1 MLPKVSVIIPTRN
14 RAQMLKRAIN
24 SVLAQTYQDF
34 EVIVVSDGSTDNTD
48 EVVSSYTDPRII
60 YLKHRKSRGASAA
73 RNTGIR
79 ASRGKFIAF
88 LDDDD
93 EWVPRKL
100 EVQVPVIEKSPP
112 EIGLVYAWMEY
123 FDESGDSI
131 DIRSPKIKG
140 DIFVEMLERQAISGC
155 PTIIMKKKV
164 VNEVGFFDENLPRGN
179 DGDYWRRVCKHYY
192 VDFVPE
198 VLVKVHTGH
207 RDRISVNSEDS
218 LRNHIKAAKL
228 RLSRFEE
235 EFKEYP
241 DAEAKILLD
250 IAKTYM
256 KLRDPKRALCA
267 VLRIMRLLNMN
278 LISWLKFIKK
288 L

>member
-1 MLPKVSVIIPTRN
+1 MIPKVSVIIPTHN
-14 RAQMLKRAIN
+14 RAQMLKRAVD

-48 EVVSSYTDPRII
+48 EVVSSYIDPRIV
-60 YLKHRKSRGASAA
+60 YSKHGKSRGASAA

-79 ASRGKFIAF
+79 ASRGKFVAF

-93 EWVPRKL
+93 EWLPHKL
-100 EVQVPVIEKSPP
+100 ELQVPVIEKSSS
-112 EIGLVYAWMEY
+112 EVGLVYAWMEY
-123 FDESGDSI
+123 FENGKSTG
-131 DIRSPKIKG
+131 IRSPKIKG
-140 DIFVEMLERQAISGC
+140 NIFVKMLERQAISGC

-164 VNEVGFFDENLPRGN
+164 VDKVGFFDENLPRGN

-198 VLVKVHTGH
+198 VLVEVHTGH
-207 RDRISVNSEDS
+207 RDRISVNSDDS

-235 EFKEYP
+235 DFKNYP
-241 DAEAKILLD
+241 DAEAKVLWNIV
-250 IAKTYM
+250 KTHM
-256 KLRDPKRALCA
+256 KLRDRKNALSV
-267 VLRIMRLLNMN
+267 VLKIMRLLNIN
-278 LISWLKFIKK
+278 LISWLKFMKK